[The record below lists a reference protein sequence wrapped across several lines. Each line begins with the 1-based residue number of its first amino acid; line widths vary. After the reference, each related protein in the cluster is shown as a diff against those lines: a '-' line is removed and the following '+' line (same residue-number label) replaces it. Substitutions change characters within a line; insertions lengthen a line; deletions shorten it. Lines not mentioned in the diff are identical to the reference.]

1 MFFFFKDRRI
11 PRCLQGGAFK
21 LIDKA
26 FLIGRSVVAPPF
38 FCAPMAGITH
48 SAYRRLTADFGGYGA
63 LFTEMLSARALIAE
77 NVARSPFTKRR
88 PCEGRVFYQL
98 RLTGSEDI
106 GRVIDRLASLEPFGI
121 DINLGCPAPEIRK
134 GGGGIELFDN
144 CEKLHVVL
152 GAVRQYWK
160 GILTVKCR
168 LGKRSETWQETFVDR
183 LKIIGES
190 GVDAITVHP
199 RFSDE
204 KLKRKARWDLFPWI
218 VSQTKLPV
226 IANGD
231 IVAAT
236 APALGLLEPGGCKG
250 LMIGRMAAVKPWIFR
265 EFGGETIKIDYLDVW
280 TRFYEYVCEDFRP
293 EKAVGRIKEFTA
305 YFARNFIYGHE
316 LFRKV
321 QSAPD
326 LKTIQIRATDFLSA
340 SPAVEQS
347 PSVMGI

>member
-1 MFFFFKDRRI
+1 MN
-11 PRCLQGGAFK
+11 

-26 FLIGRSVVAPPF
+26 LVIGKSVVAPPL

-77 NVARSPFTKRR
+77 NVVRSPFTKRR

-98 RLTGSEDI
+98 RLTGEEDI
-106 GRVIDRLASLEPFGI
+106 GRVIDRLASLDPFGI

-134 GGGGIELFDN
+134 GGGGIELFDDR
-144 CEKLHVVL
+144 EKLRGVL
-152 GAVRQYWK
+152 GAVRHYWK

-168 LGKRSETWQETFVDR
+168 LGKRSETWQEIFIDR
-183 LKIIGES
+183 LKIRGEC
-190 GVDAITVHP
+190 GIDAITVHP

-231 IVAAT
+231 II
-236 APALGLLEPGGCKG
+236 APTLAALGLSGAGGCKG

-265 EFGGETIKIDYLDVW
+265 EFAGDSIIIDYLDVW
-280 TRFYEYVCEDFRP
+280 TRFYEYTCEDFRP
-293 EKAVGRIKEFTA
+293 EKAIGRIKEFTA
-305 YFARNFIYGHE
+305 YFSRNIIYGHE

-326 LKTIQIRATDFLSA
+326 LAVLKSRATAFLSA
-340 SPAVEQS
+340 LPAVEKE

>member
-1 MFFFFKDRRI
+1 
-11 PRCLQGGAFK
+11 
-21 LIDKA
+21 
-26 FLIGRSVVAPPF
+26 
-38 FCAPMAGITH
+38 MAGITH

-77 NVARSPFTKRR
+77 NVVRSPFTKKR
-88 PCEGRVFYQL
+88 PCEGRIFYQL
-98 RLTGSEDI
+98 RLTGEEDT
-106 GRVIDRLASLEPFGI
+106 GRVIEKLTVLEPFGI

-134 GGGGIELFDN
+134 GGGGIELFDDR
-144 CEKLHVVL
+144 EKLRGVL

-168 LGKRSETWQETFVDR
+168 LGKRSDKWQETFIDR

-218 VSQTKLPV
+218 AAQTKLPV

-231 IVAAT
+231 IAAPVH
-236 APALGLLEPGGCKG
+236 AALDLLTSGKCSG
-250 LMIGRMAAVKPWIFR
+250 LMIGRMAVVRPWIFR
-265 EFGGETIKIDYLDVW
+265 EFGGESVKVDYLDVW
-280 TRFYEYVCEDFRP
+280 TRFYEYTLEDFRP
-293 EKAVGRIKEFTA
+293 EKAIGRIKEFSA

-326 LKTIQIRATDFLSA
+326 LATLKSRAIAFLSV

>member
-1 MFFFFKDRRI
+1 VNFSERPLAI
-11 PRCLQGGAFK
+11 AGS
-21 LIDKA
+21 
-26 FLIGRSVVAPPF
+26 SVKPPLL
-38 FCAPMAGITH
+38 CAPMAGITH
-48 SAYRRLTADFGGYGA
+48 SAYRRLVADFGGYGA
-63 LFTEMLSARALIAE
+63 LSTEMLSARALIAE
-77 NVARSPFTKRR
+77 NLRVSPFTKKR
-88 PCEGRVFYQL
+88 PCEGRTFYQL
-98 RLTGSEDI
+98 LLTGEENI
-106 GRVIDRLASLEPFGI
+106 PRVIERLETLEPFGI

-134 GGGGIELFDN
+134 GGEGGGIEVFN
-144 CEKLHVVL
+144 NREKLRIVL

-168 LGKRSETWQETFVDR
+168 LGRRSDTWQETFLDR
-183 LKIIGES
+183 LTIIRECGA
-190 GVDAITVHP
+190 DAVTVHP

-204 KLKRKARWDLFPWI
+204 KLKRRARWELFPWI
-218 VSQTKLPV
+218 ASQTTLPV

-231 IVAAT
+231 IVAPV
-236 APALGLLEPGGCKG
+236 PAALDLLTSGKCSG

-265 EFGGETIKIDYLDVW
+265 EFAGESVTADCLDVW
-280 TRFYEYVCEDFRP
+280 TRFYDYVCEDFRP
-293 EKAVGRIKEFTA
+293 EKAIGRIKEFTA

-326 LKTIQIRATDFLSA
+326 LETLKKRAIEFLTA